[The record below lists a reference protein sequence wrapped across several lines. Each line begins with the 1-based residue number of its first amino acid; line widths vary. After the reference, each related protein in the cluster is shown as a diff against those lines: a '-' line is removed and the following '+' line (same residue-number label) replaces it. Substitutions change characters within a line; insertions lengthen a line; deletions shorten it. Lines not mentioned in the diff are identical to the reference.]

1 MAPAHQ
7 PSDHDSTGGIEARS
21 GQRNKMAVPC
31 TVNRNPK
38 TMRNNDRTT
47 GVAPSSLATELEVLE
62 EAMARM
68 LNQFWRK
75 DLALSAG
82 NESVER

>member
-1 MAPAHQ
+1 
-7 PSDHDSTGGIEARS
+7 
-21 GQRNKMAVPC
+21 
-31 TVNRNPK
+31 
-38 TMRNNDRTT
+38 
-47 GVAPSSLATELEVLE
+47 LATELEVLE